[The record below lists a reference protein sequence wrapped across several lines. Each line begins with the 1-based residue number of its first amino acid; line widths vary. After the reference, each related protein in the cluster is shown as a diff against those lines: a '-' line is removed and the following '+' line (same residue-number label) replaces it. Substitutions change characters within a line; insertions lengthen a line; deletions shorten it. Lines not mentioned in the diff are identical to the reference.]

1 MQFYSMDIAWF
12 ILYFV
17 LMDIQS
23 VSSFFFSSLE
33 FSIFFLFILL
43 LKIPLQCLVL
53 HRCPHVNDSF
63 SRVAEEEDFM
73 GDRPTVLRTGGNLTK
88 WRRGRDLIFAEHIF
102 HFRLCNM
109 PLGYVV
115 SLIFMTTPK
124 DKSFFF
130 FFYALLQL

>member
-1 MQFYSMDIAWF
+1 MD
-12 ILYFV
+12 
-17 LMDIQS
+17 
-23 VSSFFFSSLE
+23 
-33 FSIFFLFILL
+33 
-43 LKIPLQCLVL
+43 
-53 HRCPHVNDSF
+53 
-63 SRVAEEEDFM
+63 
-73 GDRPTVLRTGGNLTK
+73 DRPTVLRTGGNLTK

-130 FFYALLQL
+130 FMPYSSYENKFREVKYLSKVTRQVVEERRPEQNDE